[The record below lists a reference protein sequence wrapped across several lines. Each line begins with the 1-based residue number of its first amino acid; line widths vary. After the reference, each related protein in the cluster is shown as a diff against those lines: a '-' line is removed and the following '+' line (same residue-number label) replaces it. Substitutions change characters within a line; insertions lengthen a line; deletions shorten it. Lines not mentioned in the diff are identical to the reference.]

1 MVWSAPACALNF
13 SMGNG
18 LYTGGHEPPE
28 LEPVRVPMRLA
39 APPPRR
45 RLLVP
50 LLLFLLTVISTL
62 HVGRQLQRAYV
73 HNHPP
78 HLEDIY
84 SFETLGQAASS
95 LGVLLEGWPFAVTLL
110 GILLA
115 HELGHFFAC
124 RHYGIV
130 ASYPYFIP
138 APTLIGTMGAFIR
151 IQSPIWNR
159 RALFDIGISGP
170 LVGFVLA
177 VPALAVGLV
186 FSKVVPGLEQSDIVL
201 GNPPLVW
208 AFAKFIWPDV
218 AADHLLLHPI
228 AFAAWVGLF
237 ATALNLLPVGQ
248 LDGGHIVFAL
258 AAEKHRRLSRTF
270 TYALLLGG
278 LLGWNH
284 PNLIWPGWLMWGV
297 LLLLLGVRHPPVL
310 DPYEG
315 LDARRRWVALVGLI
329 VFLLCF
335 TPSPFRVP
343 VEP

>member
-1 MVWSAPACALNF
+1 
-13 SMGNG
+13 MGDG
-18 LYTGGHEPPE
+18 LYTGGPRDEPAHIS
-28 LEPVRVPMRLA
+28 LRLA
-39 APPPRR
+39 PPQTKRR
-45 RLLVP
+45 VWVP
-50 LLLFLLTVISTL
+50 LVLFLLTIISTL
-62 HVGRQLQRAYV
+62 HVGGQLQRAYV

-84 SFETLGQAASS
+84 SFETLGQAAAS
-95 LGVLLEGWPFAVTLL
+95 LGRLLEGWPFAVTLL

-177 VPALAVGLV
+177 VPALAIGLV
-186 FSKVVPGLEQSDIVL
+186 FSKVVPGTLEQSDIVL
-201 GNPPLVW
+201 GDPPLVW

-218 AADHLLLHPI
+218 AADHVLLHPV

-237 ATALNLLPVGQ
+237 ASALNLLPVGQ

-258 AAEKHRRLSRTF
+258 APEKHRRLSRVF
-270 TYALLLGG
+270 TLLLLLGG
-278 LLGWNH
+278 WLGWYH
-284 PNLIWPGWLMWGV
+284 PNLIWPGWLMWGG

-315 LDARRRWVALVGLI
+315 LDARRRWVAVIGLV

-335 TPSPFRVP
+335 TPAPFRVL

>member
-1 MVWSAPACALNF
+1 MSD
-13 SMGNG
+13 G
-18 LYTGGHEPPE
+18 LYTAGPP
-28 LEPVRVPMRLA
+28 RLDPTP
-39 APPPRR
+39 APPPLAPAPKRR
-45 RLLVP
+45 VVLPLV
-50 LLLFLLTVISTL
+50 LFLLTVLSTL
-62 HVGRQLQRAYV
+62 YVGGGMQRAYDQD
-73 HNHPP
+73 HAAE
-78 HLEDIY
+78 LEDIY
-84 SFETLGQAASS
+84 SPAAHLGY
-95 LGVLLEGWPFAVTLL
+95 LLDGWPFALTLL

-115 HELGHFFAC
+115 HELGHFFTC

-177 VPALAVGLV
+177 VPALAFGLMH
-186 FSKVVPGLEQSDIVL
+186 SRVVPATQAEGNILL
-201 GNPPLVW
+201 GDPPLVW
-208 AFAKFIWPDV
+208 ALTKLIWPGV
-218 AADHLLLHPI
+218 ASDNLLLHPV

-258 AAEKHRRLSRTF
+258 APEKHRRLSRTF
-270 TYALLLGG
+270 TLLLLLGG
-278 LLGWNH
+278 WLGWYH
-284 PNLIWPGWLMWGV
+284 PDLIWPGWLVWGI
-297 LLLLLGVRHPPVL
+297 LLLLLGPRHPPLL

-315 LDARRRWVALVGLI
+315 LDTRRRWVAVIGLI

-335 TPSPFRVP
+335 TPVPFRVL
-343 VEP
+343 EP